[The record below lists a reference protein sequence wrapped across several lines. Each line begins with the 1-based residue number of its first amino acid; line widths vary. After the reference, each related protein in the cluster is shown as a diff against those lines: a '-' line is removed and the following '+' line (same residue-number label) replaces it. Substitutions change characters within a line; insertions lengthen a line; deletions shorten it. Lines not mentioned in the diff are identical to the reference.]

1 MQLHL
6 KDKLEEFKYIKIHC
20 MNRKQILNLIDIVES
35 EKIELHY
42 WMPGR
47 EKISQ
52 QEYFDTLRKV
62 VLGNDEYEPY
72 VGESQSAILTLRRN
86 THSIDLTISTTPK
99 KYRQPQDG
107 PVLNIDFT
115 SFVRE
120 NLFEELGLY

>member
-6 KDKLEEFKYIKIHC
+6 KEKLEEFKYIKIHC
-20 MNRKQILNLIDIVES
+20 MNQKQLLNLIDIVEF

-42 WMPGR
+42 WMPSR